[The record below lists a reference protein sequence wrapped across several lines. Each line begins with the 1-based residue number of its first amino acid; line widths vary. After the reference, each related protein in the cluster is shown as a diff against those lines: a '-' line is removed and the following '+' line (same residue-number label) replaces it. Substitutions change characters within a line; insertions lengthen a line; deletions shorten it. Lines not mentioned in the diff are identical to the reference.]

1 MLGPTV
7 AVLISTVS
15 LQQWK
20 TSYLKN
26 LTMPLLL
33 SLVQSNM
40 SGYRFLKYAAS
51 LSVAKKA
58 SLGDEG
64 TRRNLSPNKY
74 EDIQWA
80 DVSNTYPVFVVNWL
94 YHNVNDMKDDAAGMP
109 TKDPLTAKSLRRM
122 FFAGTRPRY
131 RDELNC

>member
-1 MLGPTV
+1 MLRPTV

-20 TSYLKN
+20 MSYLKN

-64 TRRNLSPNKY
+64 MRRNPSPNKY
-74 EDIQWA
+74 EDIQ
-80 DVSNTYPVFVVNWL
+80 
-94 YHNVNDMKDDAAGMP
+94 
-109 TKDPLTAKSLRRM
+109 
-122 FFAGTRPRY
+122 
-131 RDELNC
+131 